1 MCYLNVHHEGA
12 ICDGS
17 GYMNGLD
24 ENLKSLMFWNSGI
37 IIINATIT

>member
-1 MCYLNVHHEGA
+1 MYIMGGG

-17 GYMNGLD
+17 RYMNGLD
-24 ENLKSLMFWNSGI
+24 ENLKSLMFWNSDT